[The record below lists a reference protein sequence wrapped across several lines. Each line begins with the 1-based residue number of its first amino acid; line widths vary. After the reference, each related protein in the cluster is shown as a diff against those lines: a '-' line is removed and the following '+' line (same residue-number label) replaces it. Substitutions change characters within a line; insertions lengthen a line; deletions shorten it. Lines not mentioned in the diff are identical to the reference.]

1 MTRKSLL
8 GLWCVLLVA
17 LIATSLPAYGRTA
30 PNLTQSGNEVGP
42 SPRITQAINENAY
55 VPLAGNTRPE
65 AKNAVNYRGPVAA
78 ALPIDHILLFL
89 QRSPQQEQ
97 ALEKLI
103 DQLND
108 RKSSQ
113 FHRWLTP
120 EQFGEQFGVDE
131 EDIQQVTN
139 WMQSHGLRINQVY
152 TNRMLIDF
160 SGTAGQVGEA
170 FHTEI
175 AQLEVGGEA
184 HIANTSDPQIPAA
197 LAPVVAGIFSL
208 NDFKP
213 HAMNKPVTDYT
224 FAPAAPLRRPTR
236 RSRVPAMR

>member
-97 ALEKLI
+97 ALE
-103 DQLND
+103 Q
-108 RKSSQ
+108 
-113 FHRWLTP
+113 
-120 EQFGEQFGVDE
+120 
-131 EDIQQVTN
+131 
-139 WMQSHGLRINQVY
+139 
-152 TNRMLIDF
+152 
-160 SGTAGQVGEA
+160 
-170 FHTEI
+170 
-175 AQLEVGGEA
+175 
-184 HIANTSDPQIPAA
+184 
-197 LAPVVAGIFSL
+197 
-208 NDFKP
+208 
-213 HAMNKPVTDYT
+213 
-224 FAPAAPLRRPTR
+224 
-236 RSRVPAMR
+236 